1 MAQFQGEGASRSST
15 FDLDQSEGEQFRK
28 PALKPA
34 RIHKNRLGFIVIDQF
49 DIANLFRDSLGVVPQ
64 TGNNHLLK

>member
-1 MAQFQGEGASRSST
+1 MAQFQGEGASPSST
-15 FDLDQSEGEQFRK
+15 FDLDQSEGEKFR
-28 PALKPA
+28 KPA